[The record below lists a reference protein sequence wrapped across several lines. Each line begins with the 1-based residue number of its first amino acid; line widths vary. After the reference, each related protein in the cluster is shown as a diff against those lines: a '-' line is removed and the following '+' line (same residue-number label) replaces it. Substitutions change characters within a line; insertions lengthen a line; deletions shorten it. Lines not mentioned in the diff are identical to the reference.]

1 MIPEGFPLLDMP
13 MEEIFSQ
20 IALIERDPIIIWNA
34 IENAY
39 HKGFFLEI
47 IEKDFEKIMSAQGVD
62 PNKLQ
67 VELDGLIEDFE
78 EKWNRMK

>member
-20 IALIERDPIIIWNA
+20 IALIERDPLIIWDA
-34 IENAY
+34 IEKAY

-47 IEKDFEKIMSAQGVD
+47 IEKNFEKIMSAQGVD

-67 VELDGLIEDFE
+67 VELDAMREDF
-78 EKWNRMK
+78 